1 MAKRVLM
8 YLYNTKSLGITYQN
22 SGDEMNVPLIFEHAS
37 VPNGDALD
45 LTNIPITSVDSDYAM
60 ESGRSRMGKVVTLNN
75 GPIAWFSILGKTIA
89 TSTCEAEIN
98 AAVVAV
104 KDLMH
109 TKQLLVDL
117 GYLDEDMPLYVAEDN
132 SAAIAQAKSGIA
144 HVKNAKHYQVKLRF
158 LQQKVHEGI
167 VKFLYCP
174 TEFQLADLFTKNLE
188 TEKFVKF
195 RDILMGLRPS
205 R

>member
-144 HVKNAKHYQVKLRF
+144 HVKN
-158 LQQKVHEGI
+158 ES
-167 VKFLYCP
+167 KF
-174 TEFQLADLFTKNLE
+174 
-188 TEKFVKF
+188 
-195 RDILMGLRPS
+195 
-205 R
+205 